1 MYLIGQ
7 YLAYMAVAI
16 GLFGMG
22 IAIYLRVTP
31 YHEIGLIRAG
41 NATAAW
47 SLGGVMIGLALPMAS
62 AMAHSISLA
71 DMALWSA
78 VALVFQLLAFFA
90 ASFALKDIRAGIEA
104 DRKAYGVA
112 LGALSVAVGILNA
125 GALTY

>member
-1 MYLIGQ
+1 MDLIGQ

-16 GLFGMG
+16 GLFGAG

-31 YHEIGLIRAG
+31 YHEIRLIRDG
-41 NATAAW
+41 NTTAAW
-47 SLGGVMIGLALPMAS
+47 SLGGVMIGLSLPMAS

-78 VALVFQLLAFFA
+78 VALAFQLLAYLA
-90 ASFALKDIRAGIEA
+90 ATITLKDIHAGIEA
-104 DRKAYGVA
+104 DRKGYGVA

>member
-7 YLAYMAVAI
+7 YLVYMVVAI
-16 GLFGMG
+16 GLFGVG
-22 IAIYLRVTP
+22 IAVYLRVTP
-31 YHEIGLIRAG
+31 YQEIHLIRSG
-41 NATAAW
+41 NAAAAW

-78 VALVFQLLAFFA
+78 VALAFQLLAYFA
-90 ASFALKDIRAGIEA
+90 AGLALKDIRGGIEA
-104 DRKAYGVA
+104 DRTAYGVA